1 MFESPISELLIK
13 FGVTPNFVTV
23 VGLII
28 VLVGSVLISLGAL
41 FTGAIVVFAGSCLDL
56 IDGTLA
62 RKTGKNSSF
71 GAFLDSVVD
80 RIQESLV
87 LFGVFVFSVFNN
99 CQLTGF
105 RCDLIS
111 ILVFLSLIVSLLVSY
126 MRARSESLGVECK
139 EGIMTRPERVVLLS
153 IGICIFQ
160 WSSLALLLILSTI
173 IILGLFTI
181 IQRLLSTYEKLQN

>member
-1 MFESPISELLIK
+1 MLIK

-71 GAFLDSVVD
+71 GAFLFGAVCGASV
-80 RIQESLV
+80 L
-87 LFGVFVFSVFNN
+87 L
-99 CQLTGF
+99 
-105 RCDLIS
+105 
-111 ILVFLSLIVSLLVSY
+111 LVFLLN
-126 MRARSESLGVECK
+126 
-139 EGIMTRPERVVLLS
+139 
-153 IGICIFQ
+153 
-160 WSSLALLLILSTI
+160 
-173 IILGLFTI
+173 LGL
-181 IQRLLSTYEKLQN
+181 TYTLKR